1 MQIELFHSVYN
12 ERVLIVAHSWGDN
25 VARGFLAWMEQ
36 QQPGWVDMHVAVHF
50 NAAGPTLGVPKALT
64 ALLSGAVLRI

>member
-50 NAAGPTLGVPKALT
+50 
-64 ALLSGAVLRI
+64 LSLIHI